1 MSGWADE
8 YESSVELVN
17 EAANK
22 LREIDPHHEL
32 LRFWFCKDEEL
43 KDGKLDPK
51 KEKIIN
57 EEMKTRFLDNPGSYK
72 DKPGIIVW
80 TVVMT
85 YYYRAILKAIEECD
99 RMKQPQVS

>member
-32 LRFWFCKDEEL
+32 LRFWFY
-43 KDGKLDPK
+43 GNR
-51 KEKIIN
+51 KI
-57 EEMKTRFLDNPGSYK
+57 RLG
-72 DKPGIIVW
+72 
-80 TVVMT
+80 
-85 YYYRAILKAIEECD
+85 RCL
-99 RMKQPQVS
+99 